1 MIRFWQQ
8 LLPAYLFTKP
18 VFIGTYLWATLIHF
32 ADPGNSDSGNPLLR
46 IIVITT
52 LHIGVFATLYLF
64 KRILLDRVKPGLVP
78 SLTLAT
84 LAVVGLFRGYFFEN
98 WLSAWDISAFQ
109 DIGLRM
115 QTSLLT
121 TVTTFSVGIVTT
133 ANSRM
138 HQIKSGQLLNELDRL
153 DTIKIE
159 ALAKIRLMDNE
170 AVEGIKNKLDTYVT
184 SMQGK
189 PVSEI
194 LLILRTI
201 IDTVVQP
208 LSRQL
213 EVQKINWSPPLSRED
228 KIQVNWIKAFKNGL
242 NPGNIN
248 YRLIPIL
255 LIVTALPVVIK
266 NTPFHLAFIPLLLSY
281 CVGFFI
287 GRFFCL
293 IFADKL
299 VNFGIYLLAT
309 LCTGFAMGVCT
320 LPMTQNYDQPYRF
333 LILATLTYPI
343 TASLVSMISS
353 ADAQLVIATKELA
366 QATEKLEWN
375 VARIREAQHQSQRN
389 LARALHGS
397 VQAKLA
403 SAYLEF
409 EKVNQEK
416 VDNPERVNEI
426 LAEIQRS
433 IVGFDGRHSE
443 HLDLPKLIAQTQA
456 NWSSVAV
463 ITCQPSEQD
472 LESIQLDVLCEVAL
486 IDVIPELV
494 FNAIKHGK
502 ANTITISI
510 KFKNQRVVELTVEDN
525 GVRELVDVGSGLGT
539 KILEESAI
547 SWSRKRVAG
556 HTITA
561 AEFAYSLE
569 RTLPN

>member
-1 MIRFWQQ
+1 MIRFWHQ
-8 LLPAYLFTKP
+8 LLPAYLFTTP
-18 VFIGTYLWATLIHF
+18 VFIGTYLWALLIHF
-32 ADPGNSDSGNPLLR
+32 ADPINRDSGNPLLR
-46 IIVITT
+46 SIVVTT
-52 LHIGVFATLYLF
+52 LHLGVFAILYLF

-78 SLTLAT
+78 SLTMAT
-84 LAVVGLFRGYFFEN
+84 LAIVGLSRGYFLEN

-109 DIGLRM
+109 DVGLRM

-153 DTIKIE
+153 EKIKVD
-159 ALAKIRLMDNE
+159 ALARIRLIDND
-170 AVEGIKNKLDTYVT
+170 AVEGIKNQLNTYVM

-194 LLILRTI
+194 LLILRTM

-213 EVQKINWSPPLSRED
+213 EVQRNNWSPPLSHED
-228 KIQVNWIKAFKNGL
+228 KIQVNWINAFKNGL
-242 NPGNIN
+242 NPGKIS

-255 LIVTALPVVIK
+255 LIVTALPVVIQK
-266 NTPFHLAFIPLLLSY
+266 TPFYLAFFPLFLSY
-281 CVGFFI
+281 CAGFLVGKFFSS
-287 GRFFCL
+287 
-293 IFADKL
+293 IFKDEV
-299 VNFGIYLLAT
+299 VNFGKYLFAT
-309 LCTGFAMGVCT
+309 LCTGFVVGVCT

-353 ADAQLVIATKELA
+353 ADAQLVIATKDLA

-375 VARIREAQHQSQRN
+375 VARIREQQHQYQRN

-416 VDNPERVNEI
+416 VNSPDRVNEI

-433 IVGFDGRHSE
+433 IVAFDGRHSG
-443 HLDLPKLIAQTQA
+443 HLDLPKLIAQTQE
-456 NWSSVAV
+456 NWSSVAA
-463 ITCQPSEQD
+463 ITCQISEGD
-472 LESIQLDVLCEVAL
+472 LESIHRDAL
-486 IDVIPELV
+486 SGATLVDVIPELV

-502 ANTITISI
+502 ANLIHISI
-510 KFKNQRVVELTVEDN
+510 RFKNERVVELTVHDN
-525 GVRELVDVGSGLGT
+525 GIHEPINVGSGLGT
-539 KILEESAI
+539 RILNESAI
-547 SWSRKRVAG
+547 SWSRERVAG
-556 HTITA
+556 HTITR
-561 AEFAYSLE
+561 AEFAHSLE
-569 RTLPN
+569 KALPN